1 MVQIITDSSSLY
13 TKEEGIKA
21 GIVPIPLFV
30 NIGDKNFRDLEIP
43 VEEFIADIGTG
54 KIPFSS

>member
-30 NIGDKNFRDLEIP
+30 NIVI
-43 VEEFIADIGTG
+43 
-54 KIPFSS
+54 KIFGIWRFLWRNL